1 MLIPSPLWHPF
12 TQHAA
17 APPPIPVAR
26 AKGAYLYDE
35 HDRPVLDLISSW
47 WTNLHGHGHPA
58 LVAAM
63 AEQAG
68 RLDHVLFAGHV
79 HAPALALAEGLLKA
93 APGFARVFFSDNGS
107 TAVEVAL
114 KMALQYMQNKGQPR
128 RHRLAALRHGYHG
141 DTFGAMAA
149 GQGSGF
155 FTAFAKH
162 LPPVDIVE
170 PTAQAMAA
178 YCAQHGD
185 TLAGF
190 ILEPLVQGAG
200 GMRMYPAPEVRGWC
214 ETIRA
219 AGGLVIF
226 DEVMTG
232 FGRTGTL
239 FATEQVGFTPDLLCL
254 SKGITGG
261 MMPLAVTLA
270 THDVFAAFLGQDFSA
285 AFAHG
290 HSYTANPIAC
300 AVAVA
305 SLALLHEAKPAL
317 ARIEAAHRRLLPE
330 LLAACPKLHNP
341 RITGT
346 IAAVDFSADEAYGSA
361 AGHALRLRFWA
372 AGLLLRP
379 LNNTLYLMPPYCV
392 TEAELEGAY
401 GTVAGVLNAGSSS

>member
-1 MLIPSPLWHPF
+1 MLLHTSPLWHPF
-12 TQHAA
+12 TQHAS
-17 APPPIPVAR
+17 APPPLPVTR
-26 AKGAYLYDE
+26 AKGAYLYDA

-58 LVAAM
+58 LVQAM
-63 AEQAG
+63 AEQAA

-79 HAPALALAEGLLKA
+79 HAPALALAEGLLAA
-93 APGFARVFFSDNGS
+93 APGFNRVFFTDNGS
-107 TAVEVAL
+107 TAVEAAL
-114 KMALQYMQNKGQPR
+114 KMTLQYMRNTGQSH

-155 FTAFAKH
+155 FTAFARH

-170 PTAQAMAA
+170 PTTQAIAT
-178 YCAQHGD
+178 YCDQHGD

-190 ILEPLVQGAG
+190 ILEPLIQGAG
-200 GMRMYPAPEVRGWC
+200 GMRIYPASEVRQWC
-214 ETIRA
+214 AMLRA

-239 FATEQVGFTPDLLCL
+239 FATEQVEFTPDLLCL

-270 THDVFAAFLGQDFSA
+270 TREVFEAFLGHDFST

-317 ARIEAAHRRLLPE
+317 ARIEAAHQRLLPE
-330 LLAACPKLHNP
+330 LLASCPRLHNP
-341 RITGT
+341 RILGT
-346 IAAVDFSADEAYGSA
+346 IAAVDFSAGEAYGSA
-361 AGHALRLRFWA
+361 AGQSLRLRFWDK
-372 AGLLLRP
+372 GLLLRP
-379 LNNTLYLMPPYCV
+379 LNNTLYFMPPYCI

-401 GTVAGVLNAGSSS
+401 EAVAGVLKLF